1 MTIVGRAEARPSEI
15 KHAVTPS
22 EESCLGFDIGLLIW
36 NRAMSGFFEEIKR
49 RKVYRVAAAYA
60 VVAGGAIQLASAVF
74 PAWELPS
81 WALRLVIILLL
92 IGFPISLI
100 LAWALEVTPEG
111 IRATHST
118 PATPRRR
125 RNIVALVALG
135 VIVSAAAGF
144 FLLPR
149 ASARKLDKSI
159 AVLPFENFSDDKE
172 NAYFADGIQ
181 DDVLTNLSK
190 IGDLKVISRTSVM
203 SFRGNAR
210 NVREIGKALGVSTIL
225 EGSVRKSQN
234 RVRVNVQL
242 INALNDEHIWS
253 EVYDRDLTDVFAIQT
268 DLAQKIAN
276 ELRAKL
282 SPTEKALISAK
293 PTENSEAY
301 LLAMQGQE
309 LFYRPDKFRDTTL
322 KAEQVLEEATKLD
335 PKFAAAFAGLGMVEN
350 WIYHSFDRTP
360 ARRDKA
366 KAAID
371 TALRLNPNLPEA
383 HLSLGFFYYYCD
395 RDDGHYERA
404 LDEFG
409 IAQRSFPNNSEV
421 YLAIGAIERRQGKW
435 AQSTEHMEK
444 AAALDPRNAWVWQ
457 NLALNYQAVRQYEA
471 AEKTFDRA
479 LEAAPRSFSVR
490 GLKAKLAL
498 EWKGDFSVSEKMLA
512 QAPPGVDPDNVVLLW
527 RISLLTLQRR
537 FSEALQLV
545 QKLPE
550 ENLHGEGTG
559 PTPKALLE
567 GICFFFLGEKEKAR
581 ADFERARVVIE
592 RSVSEVPDDAGRHA
606 QLGVVLAGLGRKED
620 AIREGQRAIE
630 LLPESKDAFE
640 GPQFT
645 VGLAQIYT
653 WTGEKE
659 QALQL
664 LEHSLSTP
672 SGLTVAL
679 LKLDPVWD
687 PLRQDSRFL
696 ALLQKHGG

>member
-1 MTIVGRAEARPSEI
+1 MT
-15 KHAVTPS
+15 
-22 EESCLGFDIGLLIW
+22 
-36 NRAMSGFFEEIKR
+36 GFFEEIKR
-49 RKVYRVAAAYA
+49 RKVYRVAAAY
-60 VVAGGAIQLASAVF
+60 VVAAGGAIQLASAVF
-74 PAWELPS
+74 PAWDLPS

-111 IRATHST
+111 IRATPEA

-125 RNIVALVALG
+125 RNIVALVAIG
-135 VIVSAAAGF
+135 IIVSAAAGF
-144 FLLPR
+144 FLLPG
-149 ASARKLDKSI
+149 ASARKIDKSI
-159 AVLPFENFSDDKE
+159 AVLPFENLSDDKE

-181 DDVLTNLSK
+181 DDILTNLSK

-203 SFRGNAR
+203 SFRGNTR
-210 NVREIGKALGVSTIL
+210 NVRDIGKELGVSTIL
-225 EGSVRKSQN
+225 EGSVRRDGK

-242 INALNDEHIWS
+242 INATNDEHLWANN
-253 EVYDRDLTDVFAIQT
+253 YDRDVTDVFAIQT

-293 PTENSEAY
+293 PTENGEAY

-309 LFYRPDKFRDTTL
+309 LFYRPDKFRETTF

-350 WIYHSFDRTP
+350 WIYHSFEPTP

-366 KAAID
+366 RAAID
-371 TALRLNPNLPEA
+371 TAIRLNPDLPEA

-404 LDEFG
+404 LDEFA
-409 IAQRSFPNNSEV
+409 IAQRGFPNNSEV

-444 AAALDPRNAWVWQ
+444 AGALDPKNAWVWQ
-457 NLALNYQAVRQYEA
+457 NLALNYQAVRKYEA

-479 LEAAPRSFSVR
+479 LEMAPESFSVR
-490 GLKAKLAL
+490 GLMAKLAL
-498 EWKGDFSVSEKMLA
+498 ESKGDFSVSEKMLA
-512 QAPPGVDPDNVVLLW
+512 QAPPGVDPDGVVLSW
-527 RISLLTLQRR
+527 RISLLTLQSK

-545 QKLPE
+545 QQMPE
-550 ENLHGEGTG
+550 ENLHGEGTA
-559 PTPKALLE
+559 PMPKVFLE
-567 GICFFFLGEKEKAR
+567 GICLFFLGEKEKAR
-581 ADFERARVVIE
+581 ADFERARVIIE
-592 RSVSEVPDDAGRHA
+592 RLVSEVPDDASRHA
-606 QLGVVLAGLGRKED
+606 QLGFVFAGLGRKEE

-630 LLPESKDAFE
+630 LLPESKDAFD
-640 GPQFT
+640 GPQVT

-664 LEHSLSTP
+664 LDHSLSTP
-672 SGLTVAL
+672 NGLTVAL

-687 PLRQDSRFL
+687 PLRQDPRFIAIL
-696 ALLQKHGG
+696 KKHGG